1 MGEKCFST
9 ILNYF
14 FGVQYI
20 AMPLPS
26 TTNSSVPPRR
36 VLRRL
41 LGSYLLIITLVLSFV
56 AGVYLGRMKPG
67 LFGPSGSGRVLNRDA
82 QPKKPIPDVDFSQF
96 WQVWDY
102 VRLRFAGEL
111 PPESKMFYG
120 SIAGMVSALG
130 DPYSVFFEPTTAE
143 EFAQELKGTFDG
155 IGAEIGIKNEML
167 TIVAPLADSPAER
180 AGLRAGDK
188 ILAIEGESTAGM
200 PLDVAVRKIRGEKG
214 TEVTLMISRSG
225 VAEPFEVKLIRAAIV
240 VRSVRVTTLPGNI
253 VHIELQQFGEDTAT
267 LFDRAVRDAVAA
279 NARGIVL
286 DMRNNPGG
294 FLDVAIRVAGEWAK
308 DDVVVFERTAGAEDQ
323 AFRAN
328 GKGRLVDI
336 PTVVLVNKGS
346 ASGSEIVAGA
356 LQDHKRATIVGEQTF
371 GKGSVQDYEQF
382 PDGSALKL
390 TIAQW
395 LTPAKRSIEKSGIKP
410 DVEVALTPEDYNADR
425 DPQLD
430 KALEILKG
438 Q

>member
-1 MGEKCFST
+1 MLLS
-9 ILNYF
+9 
-14 FGVQYI
+14 
-20 AMPLPS
+20 S

-41 LGSYLLIITLVLSFV
+41 LGSYLLIIAFVISFV
-56 AGVYLGRMKPG
+56 AGVYLGRTKPG

-82 QPKKPIPDVDFSQF
+82 QSKKPIPDVDFAQF

-102 VRLRFAGEL
+102 VRFRFAGEL

-155 IGAEIGIKNEML
+155 IGAEIGIKNDTL
-167 TIVAPLADSPAER
+167 TIVAPLPDSPAER

-214 TEVTLMISRSG
+214 TEVKLTVSRSG
-225 VAEPFEVKLIRAAIV
+225 TAEPFEVKIVRSAIV
-240 VRSVRVTTLPGNI
+240 VKSVRVTTLPGNI

-267 LFDRAVRDAVAA
+267 LFDRVVRDAVAA
-279 NARGIVL
+279 NARGIIL

-294 FLDVAIRVAGEWAK
+294 FLDVAIRVAGEWVK
-308 DDVVVFERTAGAEDQ
+308 DDVIVFERTAGADDQ

-328 GKGRLVDI
+328 GKGRLAGI

-356 LQDHKRATIVGEQTF
+356 LQDHKRAIIVGEQTF

-395 LTPAKRSIEKSGIKP
+395 LTPAKRSIEKSGITP
-410 DVEVALTPEDYNADR
+410 DAEVVLTPEDYNAER

-430 KALEILKG
+430 KAVEILMSK
-438 Q
+438 